1 MLQLTLSARKK
12 CFCLHSDST
21 AFLLQLLSLPGEL
34 IVKIAEFLDP
44 RSVVQLASAHKC
56 LAQFLNNKHIWCH
69 LYMTSNSQFDNKTF
83 LFVRNVAHKV
93 ESVHYAHTGHSASY
107 VVSFANA
114 VLNHMPNLCS
124 VCVQSPF
131 FEFCHFMLRTECE
144 SLHFLDCPRF
154 DVESFIEVV
163 THRRQHS
170 LRVLDLRGVPSVS
183 NLNLWTI
190 SFHCHNLRELYTQCV
205 MNDWF
210 TSQVFLHCKHLQKF
224 DCVPNRF
231 CLADWWQL
239 CAMHTGIAF
248 GPQLS
253 SYL

>member
-1 MLQLTLSARKK
+1 M
-12 CFCLHSDST
+12 
-21 AFLLQLLSLPGEL
+21 
-34 IVKIAEFLDP
+34 
-44 RSVVQLASAHKC
+44 VQLASAHKY
-56 LAQFLNNKHIWCH
+56 LAQFLDDTCIWCH
-69 LYMTSNSQFDNKTF
+69 LYMTSNSQFNNETF
-83 LFVRNVAHKV
+83 HFVRNVAHKV

-107 VVSFANA
+107 VVSFAEA
-114 VLNHMPNLCS
+114 VLNHMPNLHS

-131 FEFCHFMLRTECE
+131 FEFCYFMLRTECE
-144 SLHFLDCPRF
+144 SLCLLDCPRF

-163 THRRQHS
+163 TCCRQCS

-190 SFHCHNLRELYTQCV
+190 SFHCHNLPELYTQCV

-210 TSQVFLHCKHLQKF
+210 ASEVFLHCKHLQKF

-231 CLADWWQL
+231 CLADWRQL
-239 CAMHTGIAF
+239 CAMHTSIAF

-253 SYL
+253 AYL